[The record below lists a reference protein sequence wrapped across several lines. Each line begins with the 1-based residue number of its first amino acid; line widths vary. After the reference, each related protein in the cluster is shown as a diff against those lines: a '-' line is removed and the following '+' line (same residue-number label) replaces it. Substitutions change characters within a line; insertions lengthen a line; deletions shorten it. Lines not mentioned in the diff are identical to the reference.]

1 MMQKRKQVK
10 DKMGKRCKI
19 TVGMILLVCL
29 AVGCNRKDQEETS
42 VVMEN
47 IQDIEETAKEEKP
60 EQTTKSAET
69 EKGDDSENS
78 AQPEE
83 NKNFEGTK
91 EGSHIVVPEKGE
103 EHLSGRVRSMG
114 DNSVIISKIFIE
126 ESEDGNSDIVYLPGE
141 EDQKEELVTVNF
153 TNHTEFHYW
162 VIKSG
167 GDNIDMRESSFSEIK
182 EGSNLEMYG
191 NYDGEAFIASKVI
204 IEVYE

>member
-10 DKMGKRCKI
+10 DKMGIRCKMAA
-19 TVGMILLVCL
+19 GMVLLVCL
-29 AVGCNRKDQEETS
+29 AVGCSRKEQEEPP
-42 VVMEN
+42 VVIED
-47 IQDIEETAKEEKP
+47 IQDMGETAGEEKP
-60 EQTTKSAET
+60 EQTTKSAEA
-69 EKGDDSENS
+69 EKGDDSENN

-83 NKNFEGTK
+83 NKDFEGTK
-91 EGSHIVVPEKGE
+91 EGSHIVVPEEGE

-141 EDQKEELVTVNF
+141 GDQKEELVTVNF
-153 TNHTEFHYW
+153 TDHTEFHYW

-167 GDNIDMRESSFSEIK
+167 GENIDMREASFSEIK
-182 EGSNLEMYG
+182 EGSRLEMYG